1 MTFGIMPGG
10 RCGIDRLKWR
20 ANRATRCSR
29 DGETRMGT
37 VKIGINGLGRIGRA
51 VARAIVEEGYGD
63 IRLVA
68 ANGSAP
74 NETHAHLLQFDSVH
88 GRFRHD
94 ITCDEAGL
102 DMGRG
107 PIAITHERDPAKIDW
122 AGLGVDI
129 VLECTGAFNAKDAAS
144 VHLKSGAKKVIISA
158 PAGEDCPTFV
168 YGVNCNKLTAADTV
182 FSVGSCTTNALAPIA
197 KVLDEAF
204 GIESGFMTTIH
215 AYTGDQ
221 NLVDGTHKDL
231 RRARAAALS
240 MIPSKTG
247 AAKALGLVLPQLAG
261 KLDGVSVRVPVANVS
276 MVDLCAV
283 VKKQVSKDAVNGA
296 LKEASATMLP
306 NVLKTDARPLVSI
319 DYTHDNGSSIVD
331 LTSTKVVGGNLV
343 RVASWYDN
351 EWGFS
356 CRMLDLVRKA
366 AVL

>member
-1 MTFGIMPGG
+1 MAI
-10 RCGIDRLKWR
+10 K
-20 ANRATRCSR
+20 
-29 DGETRMGT
+29 
-37 VKIGINGLGRIGRA
+37 VGINGLGRIGRA
-51 VARAIVEEGYGD
+51 VARAIVEEGYDD
-63 IRLVA
+63 IQLVA

-88 GRFRHD
+88 GRFQHN
-94 ITCDEAGL
+94 ITFDDAGL
-102 DMGRG
+102 DMGKG
-107 PIAITHERDPAKIDW
+107 TITITHERDPAKIDW
-122 AGLGVDI
+122 KTLGVDI
-129 VLECTGAFNAKDAAS
+129 VLECTGAFNDKMAAS

-158 PAGEDCPTFV
+158 PAGDDCPTFV
-168 YGVNCNKLTAADTV
+168 YGVNCNSLKAEHDV

-261 KLDGVSVRVPVANVS
+261 KLDGVSVRVPTANVS
-276 MVDLCAV
+276 LVDLTAV
-283 VKKQVSKDAVNGA
+283 VKKSVTKDEVNAA
-296 LKEASATMLP
+296 LKAASAKMLE
-306 NVLKTDARPLVSI
+306 NVLKVDDRPLVSI

-331 LTSTKVVGGNLV
+331 LTSTKVVNGTLV

-356 CRMLDLVRKA
+356 CRMLDLARKSA
-366 AVL
+366 AL